1 MTPGGQDG
9 REVQGPGTARWRA
22 RSYNIITAAG
32 RLEVEGIVRSPFGI
46 DERTDGETGSRSW
59 AVTHLPSGL
68 AVVVRIRARA
78 VALAFTDRIAGLTDW
93 TARDISATPELREQ
107 VRIALERTYDEF
119 QAGRLPG
126 DPEKKLWTSAS

>member
-107 VRIALERTYDEF
+107 R
-119 QAGRLPG
+119 PG
-126 DPEKKLWTSAS
+126 PGL

>member
-1 MTPGGQDG
+1 MTPDGQ
-9 REVQGPGTARWRA
+9 EVQGLGTAGWRA
-22 RSYNIITAAG
+22 ESFTNITAAG
-32 RLEVEGIVRSPFGI
+32 QLEVEGFVRSPFGI
-46 DERTDGETGSRSW
+46 DERVDGETGSRSW

-68 AVVVRIRARA
+68 AVVTRIRARA